1 MDKKGELTGDDI
13 AYIYP
18 DMRMAMKVRKVKIQY
33 RYLCVT
39 GHIWKRS
46 VGARS
51 DLRVDWVL
59 RGATYIHLWSDLTWD
74 SSKEHDIFIPVFSQ
88 PSGQTY
94 EFEAPSIR

>member
-18 DMRMAMKVRKVKIQY
+18 DMRMAMKVRKVKIQD

-51 DLRVDWVL
+51 DLRVDWML
-59 RGATYIHLWSDLTWD
+59 RGALSICGSDLNWD